1 MDPIIISIRVRV
13 RVRVMVRVGVNYGGP
28 VLIRFSK

>member
-1 MDPIIISIRVRV
+1 MDPTIISIRVRV
-13 RVRVMVRVGVNYGGP
+13 RVRVMVRVRVSCGGP